1 MKMFFIFWVC
11 VSACSLWML
20 HGRAKAGVQEHVLS
34 LMLLHLMPFPFKSQ
48 CPVFKIL
55 SPLFQPSPLSPFPS
69 PLLFLVEGKKHKEIC
84 CFFLKKIIIIK
95 GKLLVW
101 ACVGSEREGEKGGD
115 RQLRALDWAAK
126 WLGPFK
132 RNQWLTL
139 CSLMAVA
146 PGGSL
151 SLTITPTLDL
161 LGSPRQEMDGGSLLC
176 SQVSLSSPDGNE
188 WIMMLNGFCR
198 A

>member
-1 MKMFFIFWVC
+1 MSC
-11 VSACSLWML
+11 
-20 HGRAKAGVQEHVLS
+20 
-34 LMLLHLMPFPFKSQ
+34 
-48 CPVFKIL
+48 FKIL
-55 SPLFQPSPLSPFPS
+55 SPLFQPSPLYPFPS
-69 PLLFLVEGKKHKEIC
+69 LFHFLSKVRNTRKYVL
-84 CFFLKKIIIIK
+84 FFFKR
-95 GKLLVW
+95 KLLVW
-101 ACVGSEREGEKGGD
+101 ACVSSEREGEKGGD
-115 RQLRALDWAAK
+115 RQLRASDWAAK